1 VSVGDAKIEVDVTGL
16 INPEGAARWLAVQI
30 KRAMYGV
37 NGNED
42 FGWTVKLNGEV
53 IDEYSR

>member
-1 VSVGDAKIEVDVTGL
+1 MGDAKIEVDVTGL